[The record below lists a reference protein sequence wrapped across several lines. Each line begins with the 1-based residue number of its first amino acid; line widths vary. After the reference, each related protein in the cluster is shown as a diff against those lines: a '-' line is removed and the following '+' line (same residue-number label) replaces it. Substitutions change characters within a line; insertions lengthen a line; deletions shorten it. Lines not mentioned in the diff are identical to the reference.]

1 VTFAIHAATGPA
13 PAELHVAPGE
23 GAAPFPSA
31 DWRDFPVVV
40 LGWWLH
46 DYATFRRSGSAVTSS
61 FMNGPYALV
70 ISPAGDGRSVVVS
83 FVRRTPD
90 GAVAAQAP
98 AVVPEE
104 CYATA
109 LTDAASAVAAAAAF
123 DDPDLPALTAALAAL
138 R

>member
-1 VTFAIHAATGPA
+1 MTFAIHAATGPA
-13 PAELHVAPGE
+13 PAEFHVAPGE

-40 LGWWLH
+40 LGWWLG
-46 DYATFRRSGSAVTSS
+46 DYARFRRRGLAVTSS

-83 FVRRTPD
+83 FVRRTTD
-90 GAVAAQAP
+90 GAVEAQAP
-98 AVVPEE
+98 IVVPEE
-104 CYATA
+104 RYATA
-109 LTDAASAVAAAAAF
+109 LTEAASAVAAAAAF